1 VLKNG
6 SVIRIIRELKL
17 NGFTL
22 RGDFVDGSHRSVVR
36 VKIMGGCDDVADGDD
51 NGYEEGL
58 RSQKK

>member
-1 VLKNG
+1 M
-6 SVIRIIRELKL
+6 
-17 NGFTL
+17 
-22 RGDFVDGSHRSVVR
+22 DGSHRSVVR